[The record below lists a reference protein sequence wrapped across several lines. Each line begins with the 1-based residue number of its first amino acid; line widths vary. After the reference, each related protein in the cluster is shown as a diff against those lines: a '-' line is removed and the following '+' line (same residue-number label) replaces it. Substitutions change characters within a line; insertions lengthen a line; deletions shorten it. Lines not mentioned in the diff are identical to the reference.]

1 MMNDEAINQ
10 IREVRHII
18 SEEHGHDP
26 QRLAN
31 YYIKLQKQYPQTQF
45 QDNYLETV
53 QASRKLAAKD
63 SE

>member
-26 QRLAN
+26 QRLVS
-31 YYIKLQKQYPQTQF
+31 YYIKLQKQYPQAQF
-45 QDNYLETV
+45 QDNYSEAV

-63 SE
+63 SK